1 MLANEIFTPE
11 DEAYIISVRREIHRH
26 PEIGFELYNTSAIV
40 KRELDKMGIAYTESY
55 GKCSVVGTLNPGK
68 AKVIGLRADMDAL
81 PVQEDNDLPFK
92 SEIDGAMHACG
103 HDTHTAMLL
112 GAARVLKR
120 VEDKLN
126 VTVKLIFQPAEESD
140 VSGAQMMAENGVMDD
155 IDECVAIHV
164 DNIMEPGT
172 VGLREGNFQ
181 AACHPYMIEF
191 FGKSTH
197 AAIPQ
202 NGHDALAMAVKA
214 YNDIYIMKCR
224 EFSPFFEN
232 VLSISSIQAG
242 HAHNVMAEYAKVL
255 ITFRFYDMEAHEKAD
270 ARIKEICR
278 KCASEMGGTVKF
290 TDNVSAYPVVNDK
303 NVTRS
308 VWKAAEKVVGESN
321 VVEAPKRMSSEDF
334 SHFSMRKPSTIIR
347 LSTHNDALG
356 CTEAAHTG
364 KFKVDESALKNGSKI
379 LIQVV
384 LDK

>member
-1 MLANEIFTPE
+1 MLANDIFTLE

-126 VTVKLIFQPAEESD
+126 VTVKLIFQPAEESNI
-140 VSGAQMMAENGVMDD
+140 SGAQMMAENGVMDD
-155 IDECVAIHV
+155 IDECYAIHV
-164 DNIMEPGT
+164 ENMAAPGT
-172 VGLREGNFQ
+172 ICLRSGDFH
-181 AACHPYMIEF
+181 AACHPYCIEF

-242 HAHNVMAEYAKVL
+242 HAHNVVAEYAKML
-255 ITFRFYDMEAHEKAD
+255 ISFRFYDMEAHEKAD

-278 KCASEMGGTVKF
+278 NCAAELGGTVKF
-290 TDNVSAYPVVNDK
+290 TDSVSAYPVYNDAK
-303 NVTRS
+303 VTELAR
-308 VWKAAEKVVGESN
+308 KAAAKVVGEDK
-321 VVEAPKRMSSEDF
+321 VADAPKRMSSEDF

-347 LSTHNDALG
+347 LSTRNEELG

-364 KFKVDESALKNGSKI
+364 KFKVDEAAFKNGAKTF
-379 LIQVV
+379 IQVI
-384 LDK
+384 LDY